1 MIRPNADTAP
11 DPADNAEAREREL
24 DLTPEEALA
33 RAIERHKLEQLDDA
47 EVIYKVLL
55 ERWPD
60 HPDVLNHMG
69 ICSIS
74 AASTRPRS
82 PCSAIPSRSRRMP
95 PASGTTSATC

>member
-1 MIRPNADTAP
+1 MADTAP

-33 RAIERHKLEQLDDA
+33 LAIERHKLEQLDDA

-69 ICSIS
+69 ILQHQRGEH
-74 AASTRPRS
+74 AARS